1 LLVAI
6 DEFCKQLVRSNPAAM
21 AEWLLGVS
29 GVEEH
34 SESIAQ
40 GFYWQ
45 LIETELAA
53 ETQRADSVILHA
65 GTATKPNQLFNH
77 AGVLDPAMAF
87 AWQTD
92 PPGGALPEKNQQP
105 IGPGG

>member
-21 AEWLLGVS
+21 ADWLLGVS
-29 GVEEH
+29 GVEDYAGL
-34 SESIAQ
+34 IAP

-65 GTATKPNQLFNH
+65 GTATKPNQLLQD

-92 PPGGALPEKNQQP
+92 TPGGAVSA
-105 IGPGG
+105 

>member
-1 LLVAI
+1 MLVAI
-6 DEFCKQLVRSNPAAM
+6 DEFCKQLVRSNPAAI

-29 GVEEH
+29 GVDGYA
-34 SESIAQ
+34 SSITP

-45 LIETELAA
+45 LIDTELAA

-65 GTATKPNQLFNH
+65 GSATKPNQLLNH

-92 PPGGALPEKNQQP
+92 PSGG
-105 IGPGG
+105 

>member
-1 LLVAI
+1 MAI

-29 GVEEH
+29 GGEEH
-34 SESIAQ
+34 SESITP

-45 LIETELAA
+45 LIDTELAA

-65 GTATKPNQLFNH
+65 GSATKPNQLLNH

-92 PPGGALPEKNQQP
+92 PSGG
-105 IGPGG
+105 

>member
-1 LLVAI
+1 MLVAI

-29 GVEEH
+29 GGEEH
-34 SESIAQ
+34 SESITP

-45 LIETELAA
+45 LIDTELAA

-65 GTATKPNQLFNH
+65 GIATKPNQLLNH

-87 AWQTD
+87 ALQTD
-92 PPGGALPEKNQQP
+92 PPG
-105 IGPGG
+105 

>member
-1 LLVAI
+1 MAI
-6 DEFCKQLVRSNPAAM
+6 DEFCKQLVRSNPAAI

-29 GVEEH
+29 GVDGYA
-34 SESIAQ
+34 SSITP

-45 LIETELAA
+45 LIDTELAA

-65 GTATKPNQLFNH
+65 GSATKPNQLLNH

-87 AWQTD
+87 ALQTD
-92 PPGGALPEKNQQP
+92 PPG
-105 IGPGG
+105 

>member
-1 LLVAI
+1 MAI

-29 GVEEH
+29 GVDGYA
-34 SESIAQ
+34 SSITP

-45 LIETELAA
+45 LIDTELAA

-65 GTATKPNQLFNH
+65 GTATKPNQLLNH

-92 PPGGALPEKNQQP
+92 PPGGAVSA
-105 IGPGG
+105 